1 MKKNLLIISLI
12 FVIPIVAYFI
22 ISKNS
27 TSVAQ
32 KSPAA
37 SINAPVI
44 LKFTSSMCIDCKR
57 LNEVIKVVCPKYS
70 DSVSLETIMV
80 ESNDKDVIQKI
91 KKHNVVL
98 VPTLIFI
105 DSNGKAVKKTEGY
118 MDQVTFEKYVKE
130 LIDGKLR

>member
-12 FVIPIVAYFI
+12 FVVPIFAYFI
-22 ISKNS
+22 LSHNS

-32 KSPAA
+32 KS
-37 SINAPVI
+37 SMTSVKSPVI
-44 LKFTSSMCIDCKR
+44 IKFTSSMCIDCKR
-57 LNEVIKVVCPKYS
+57 LGEVMKEVCPKFG
-70 DSVSLETIMV
+70 DKVIIENIMV

-105 DSNGKAVKKTEGY
+105 DANGKVVKKTEGY
-118 MDQVTFEKYVKE
+118 MDKDTFEKYVKE
-130 LIDGKLR
+130 LTDGKLR

>member
-12 FVIPIVAYFI
+12 FIVPVFAYFI
-22 ISKNS
+22 LSNNN

-32 KSPAA
+32 KTSSAA
-37 SINAPVI
+37 VKTPMII
-44 LKFTSSMCIDCKR
+44 KFTSAMCIDCKR
-57 LNEVIKVVCPKYS
+57 LGEVIKEVCPKYE
-70 DSVSLETIMV
+70 DKLIMENVMV

-105 DSNGKAVKKTEGY
+105 DSKGKVVKKTEGY
-118 MDQVTFEKYVKE
+118 MDKDTFEKYVKE